1 MILVYLLCHLR
12 VTDSPPSLGK
22 FGIDIEHTLIEQTD
36 LKTCRSIEK
45 TREWLSQL
53 SGCTRQTLTVHRE
66 KLMKRI
72 KLISSTFFLVLAI
85 CSTTTAGN
93 ISTRS
98 GNISVDYT
106 GNISTQKAKADSTI
120 DQGAVGYYLLGILSV
135 LL

>member
-1 MILVYLLCHLR
+1 
-12 VTDSPPSLGK
+12 
-22 FGIDIEHTLIEQTD
+22 
-36 LKTCRSIEK
+36 
-45 TREWLSQL
+45 
-53 SGCTRQTLTVHRE
+53 
-66 KLMKRI
+66 MKRI